1 MKLLIVCYEYF
12 EICSLGPGRPG
23 DIGGPQRGPPGLLDR
38 GSVSG
43 PGSGRPSGMGGPPP
57 HDIGSRGGPPQRE
70 MRDPRMDRMDP
81 RQGRG
86 PPPSSAPG
94 GPRPVHMFFTH
105 YVVYLL
111 SH

>member
-1 MKLLIVCYEYF
+1 M

-23 DIGGPQRGPPGLLDR
+23 DIGGPQRGLPGLLDR
-38 GSVSG
+38 GPVSG